1 MTPRFAD
8 QPKGRDNTGT
18 GEQGCTRRQ
27 AAQSKVKGVALQ
39 DKTQKC
45 LVCAILRHD
54 LDVILH
60 ILESTSVRVFAIRK
74 PSAFIHSASM
84 LTEPEDRGV
93 SVCPTAASR
102 LPSQWFLCLTASQGQ
117 QRNAGS
123 CVPRHVDPLT
133 SSHGKER
140 RTSIGGL
147 SVRLQVHANRSEAP
161 GCTACGDC
169 KRKYAV

>member
-8 QPKGRDNTGT
+8 QQKGRGNTGT
-18 GEQGCTRRQ
+18 GEQGCTWRQ
-27 AAQSKVKGVALQ
+27 AARNKVKGVALQ

-54 LDVILH
+54 LDVMQ
-60 ILESTSVRVFAIRK
+60 ILESTSVRVFVIRK

-84 LTEPEDRGV
+84 LTEPEYRGV

-123 CVPRHVDPLT
+123 CVPRHVDPLA

-140 RTSIGGL
+140 RTFIGGL
-147 SVRLQVHANRSEAP
+147 SARLRAHANRSEAP

-169 KRKYAV
+169 KKKYAV